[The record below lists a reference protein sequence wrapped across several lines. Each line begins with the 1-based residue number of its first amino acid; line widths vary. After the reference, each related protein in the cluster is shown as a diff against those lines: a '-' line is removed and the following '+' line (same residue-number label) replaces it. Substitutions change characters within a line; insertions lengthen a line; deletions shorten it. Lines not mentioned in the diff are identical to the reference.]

1 MSKAE
6 LKVSVQLLHELLT
19 LDADSGKLTW
29 KTRFPRHFND
39 GSRTAQHQC
48 NNWNSRY
55 AGKEAFYTVDL
66 HGYRHGYIFGSIF
79 SAARVVF
86 AMHSGAWPQHHIDH
100 INGCKS
106 DDRPMNLRDVCRK
119 DNMRNRAISSNSSTG
134 SHGVSFHAGKYDAY
148 ITVDGR
154 KKHLGR
160 FESIDSA
167 TAARKG
173 AEITHGYHQNHGRTA
188 S

>member
-6 LKVSVQLLHELLT
+6 SQVPAQLLHELLT
-19 LDADSGKLTW
+19 LDGSTGKLVW
-29 KTRFPRHFND
+29 KVRFPRHFKD
-39 GSRTAQHQC
+39 GFHTAKHQC

-66 HGYRHGYIFGSIF
+66 HGYRHGYIFGGIF

-86 AMHSGAWPQHHIDH
+86 AMHTGTWPLHHIDH

-106 DDRPMNLRDVCRK
+106 DDRPTNLRDVCQV
-119 DNMRNRAISSNSSTG
+119 DNMRNRAVSANSTTG
-134 SHGVSFHAGKYDAY
+134 SHGVSFHVGKYDAY

-160 FESIDSA
+160 FSTIASA
-167 TAARKG
+167 TAARKC
-173 AEITHGYHQNHGRTA
+173 AEIAHGYHQNHGRAA